1 MNRKAP
7 FVAIWIAT
15 FVGMAGIAMVSPLLP
30 IFAKEMGA
38 SGIWLGLA
46 FSGFAISQTLL
57 IPFVGKLSDKYG
69 KKIFIAAGLAV
80 YAVISVGYAY
90 APTYQV
96 LVLLR
101 VISGVG
107 TAMLLPSVFA
117 YIGELSPPGHEGRY
131 MGLLNVA
138 LLLGFGIGP
147 ALGGTIKDA
156 FSTDATFYSMG
167 VLSAAA
173 FIIILLFLPGRTL
186 EEKQSAEDEERFPFS
201 VILRDNA
208 VRGILSFQL
217 VWALT
222 YGAVLSFLAILM
234 TTRMGSTTAQVGI
247 TLSIRAAVNGVFAYP
262 FGYLADRVNRRV
274 LVTIGA
280 VVAAAGIFLI
290 PWVGSFAAML
300 ALFAVVGLFES
311 LTVPAVNAITVE
323 KGRELGM
330 GAVMGIFNMAMGA
343 GLMIGGIVGGLI
355 VELSGIDGV
364 FRFAAVSAVVG
375 VLVFNFFIRRRAVS
389 RSPDN

>member
-1 MNRKAP
+1 LNKKAP
-7 FVAIWIAT
+7 FVSIWIAT

-38 SGIWLGLA
+38 SGIWLGLS

-57 IPFVGKLSDKYG
+57 IPFVGRLSDKFG

-80 YAVISVGYAY
+80 YALISVGYAY

-138 LLLGFGIGP
+138 FLMGFGIGP

-156 FSTDATFYSMG
+156 FSTDATFYAMG
-167 VLSAAA
+167 LLSAAA
-173 FIIILLFLPGRTL
+173 FIIILVFLPGRTL
-186 EEKQSAEDEERFPFS
+186 AEKQSSEEEKRVPFS
-201 VILRDNA
+201 VILRDNT

-222 YGAVLSFLAILM
+222 YGAVLSFLAVFM
-234 TTRMGSTTAQVGI
+234 TTRMGSTTTQVGI

-274 LVTIGA
+274 LVTLGA
-280 VVAAAGIFLI
+280 VVAACGIFLI
-290 PWVGSFAAML
+290 PWVGSFTAML
-300 ALFAVVGLFES
+300 ALFAIVGLFES
-311 LTVPAVNAITVE
+311 VTVPAVNAITVE

-330 GAVMGIFNMAMGA
+330 GSVMGIFNMAMGA
-343 GLMIGGIVGGLI
+343 GMMLGGIAGGLI
-355 VELSGIDGV
+355 VELTGIDGV
-364 FRFAAVSAVVG
+364 FRFAAVMAVVG
-375 VLVFNFFIRRRAVS
+375 VLAFNFFVRRPVMS
-389 RSPDN
+389 ESPNN

>member
-117 YIGELSPPGHEGRY
+117 YIGELSPPGREGRY

-156 FSTDATFYSMG
+156 FSTDATFYAMG

-173 FIIILLFLPGRTL
+173 FMIILFFLPGRTL
-186 EEKQSAEDEERFPFS
+186 AEKQSAEEEERFPFS
-201 VILRDNA
+201 VILRDNT

-247 TLSIRAAVNGVFAYP
+247 TLSVRAAVNGVFAYP

-280 VVAAAGIFLI
+280 VVAAGGIFLI

-300 ALFAVVGLFES
+300 ALFAIVGLFES
-311 LTVPAVNAITVE
+311 LTVPAVSAITVE
-323 KGRELGM
+323 KGREFGM

-375 VLVFNFFIRRRAVS
+375 VLVFNFFIRRPVVS
-389 RSPDN
+389 RNPDN

>member
-138 LLLGFGIGP
+138 FLMGFGIGP
-147 ALGGTIKDA
+147 ALGGIIKDT
-156 FSTDATFYSMG
+156 FSTDATFYAMG
-167 VLSAAA
+167 LLSAAA
-173 FIIILLFLPGRTL
+173 FVIILLFLPGRTL
-186 EEKQSAEDEERFPFS
+186 AEKQSSEDEERVPFS
-201 VILRDNA
+201 VILRDNT

-222 YGAVLSFLAILM
+222 YGAVLSFLGVLM
-234 TTRMGSTTAQVGI
+234 TTRMGSTTTQVGI

-274 LVTIGA
+274 MVTIGA
-280 VVAAAGIFLI
+280 VVAASGIFLI
-290 PWVGSFAAML
+290 PWVGSFGAML
-300 ALFAVVGLFES
+300 ALFAIVGLFES

-323 KGRELGM
+323 KGREFGM

-343 GLMIGGIVGGLI
+343 GLMIGGIAGGLI
-355 VELSGIDGV
+355 VDLSGIDGV
-364 FRFAAVSAVVG
+364 FRFAAVMTVVG
-375 VLVFNFFIRRRAVS
+375 VLAFNFFIRRPVTS